1 MDTNNK
7 QNNRVDGLVVSVTK
21 ASEEGCKTSAS
32 GKVYLKVGALNEG
45 DDGAKNWV
53 NLMAFGLLA
62 RNLEAKL
69 NKKGTR
75 AKIYGNLK
83 QSEYVKKD
91 GTVGVDSTI
100 FVSRAQIVDGD
111 KLVTIDEFSDG
122 SAPF

>member
-83 QSEYVKKD
+83 QSEYAKKD